1 MQQHVAVGG
10 RLHGDFDTT
19 DAAVLNDRRLAEAA
33 AEREAGLPSAQRS
46 RQVARTTGQFL
57 FSLAVSGKSNEI
69 LEIGGSRGYSTIWL
83 AAGALLYGAVSLIDY
98 RLWLSISH
106 WFYFGCILTL
116 LLVLTPGIG
125 TERYG
130 AQRWLDLGFFALQPS
145 EPTKAAVLLIG
156 ANNFGQ
162 LRWSVAD
169 SLAGHDA
176 CVAEIRRRV
185 AKLLVIGVLPSDRGD
200 WTTQA
205 TRGMNAGLAQRY
217 GGGKVAGVGW
227 VDATSLFERG
237 GTIDRSH
244 YYDPLLRPPEP
255 AIHPTAQAHARLAAL
270 IEPEIAAMLGDRPR
284 T

>member
-1 MQQHVAVGG
+1 MKRRLLLASLGLVAAGPVRVPLAATPLSRADAKWWAERHAAKLREVRAGRVDLLWIGDSITQYWERASAQEAQNFAPVWQRFYGG
-10 RLHGDFDTT
+10 RH
-19 DAAVLNDRRLAEAA
+19 AVN
-33 AEREAGLPSAQRS
+33 
-46 RQVARTTGQFL
+46 
-57 FSLAVSGKSNEI
+57 
-69 LEIGGSRGYSTIWL
+69 
-83 AAGALLYGAVSLIDY
+83 
-98 RLWLSISH
+98 
-106 WFYFGCILTL
+106 
-116 LLVLTPGIG
+116 
-125 TERYG
+125 
-130 AQRWLDLGFFALQPS
+130 LGFKGDATAHLLWRLRNGELDGVAP
-145 EPTKAAVLLIG
+145 KAAVLLIG
-156 ANNFGQ
+156 ANNFGR

-237 GTIDRSH
+237 GTIDRSQ

>member
-1 MQQHVAVGG
+1 MKRRLLLASLGLVAAGPVRVPLAATPLSRADAKWWAERHAAKLREVRAGRVDLLWIGDSITQDWERASAQEAQNFAPVWQRFYGG
-10 RLHGDFDTT
+10 RH
-19 DAAVLNDRRLAEAA
+19 AVN
-33 AEREAGLPSAQRS
+33 
-46 RQVARTTGQFL
+46 
-57 FSLAVSGKSNEI
+57 
-69 LEIGGSRGYSTIWL
+69 
-83 AAGALLYGAVSLIDY
+83 
-98 RLWLSISH
+98 
-106 WFYFGCILTL
+106 
-116 LLVLTPGIG
+116 
-125 TERYG
+125 
-130 AQRWLDLGFFALQPS
+130 LGFKGDATAHLLWRLRNGELDGVAP
-145 EPTKAAVLLIG
+145 KAAVLLIG
-156 ANNFGQ
+156 ANNFGR

-237 GTIDRSH
+237 GTIDRSQ

>member
-1 MQQHVAVGG
+1 MKRRLLLASLGLVAAGPVRVPLAATPLSRADAKWWAERHAAKLREVRAGRVDLLWIGDSITQDWERASAQEAQNFAPVWQRFYGG
-10 RLHGDFDTT
+10 RH
-19 DAAVLNDRRLAEAA
+19 AVN
-33 AEREAGLPSAQRS
+33 
-46 RQVARTTGQFL
+46 
-57 FSLAVSGKSNEI
+57 
-69 LEIGGSRGYSTIWL
+69 
-83 AAGALLYGAVSLIDY
+83 
-98 RLWLSISH
+98 
-106 WFYFGCILTL
+106 
-116 LLVLTPGIG
+116 
-125 TERYG
+125 
-130 AQRWLDLGFFALQPS
+130 LGFKGDATAHLLWRLRNGELDGVAP
-145 EPTKAAVLLIG
+145 KAAVLLIG
-156 ANNFGQ
+156 ANNFGR

>member
-1 MQQHVAVGG
+1 MRRRLLLASLGLVAAGLVAAGPARAPLAATPLSRADTKWWAERHAAKLREVRAGRVELLWIGDSITQDWERTSAQEAQNFAPVWQHFYGG
-10 RLHGDFDTT
+10 RH
-19 DAAVLNDRRLAEAA
+19 AVN
-33 AEREAGLPSAQRS
+33 
-46 RQVARTTGQFL
+46 
-57 FSLAVSGKSNEI
+57 
-69 LEIGGSRGYSTIWL
+69 
-83 AAGALLYGAVSLIDY
+83 
-98 RLWLSISH
+98 
-106 WFYFGCILTL
+106 
-116 LLVLTPGIG
+116 
-125 TERYG
+125 
-130 AQRWLDLGFFALQPS
+130 LGFKGDATAHLLWRLRNGEIDGIAP
-145 EPTKAAVLLIG
+145 KAAVLLIG
-156 ANNFGQ
+156 ANNFGR

-217 GGGKVAGVGW
+217 AGGKVAGIAY
-227 VDATSLFERG
+227 VDATMLFETNG
-237 GTIDRSH
+237 MIDRSQ

-284 T
+284 S